1 MKRRQDGGQGLAA
14 LAAFALAA
22 GLLACQAPQTVRT
35 QSYAGPEA
43 QGLDIRKV
51 AVAPFRAS
59 PQYPR
64 TERDM
69 DPHTAARL
77 AERFVAEALAERGV
91 EVVPPG
97 DVGAALGLGEDLGAE
112 LPPRRRVAEVAHEE
126 FGVPA
131 LVIGTVHRMRE
142 RTGEN
147 LAAASPAS
155 VWFEVTMVQAPSAIR
170 LWSGTFNET
179 QQPLNENLLNA
190 RRYPGGGTR
199 WLRAEELAR
208 WGAREV
214 ARELPSTLPGG
225 RN

>member
-1 MKRRQDGGQGLAA
+1 MRRRKHVARALAA
-14 LAAFALAA
+14 LATAGIAA

-35 QSYAGPEA
+35 QSYPSREA
-43 QGLDIRKV
+43 EGLDIRSA
-51 AVAPFRAS
+51 AVAPFQVA
-59 PQYPR
+59 PR
-64 TERDM
+64 YSRGERSV
-69 DPHTAARL
+69 DPRSAARL
-77 AERFVAEALAERGV
+77 VERFVAEALAERGV
-91 EVVPPG
+91 TVVPPG
-97 DVGAALGLGEDLGAE
+97 DVRAALDLDETSPGG
-112 LPPRRRVAEVAHEE
+112 LPPRREVAEVMHRE
-126 FGVPA
+126 FGVQA
-131 LVIGTVHRMRE
+131 LLYGTVHRMLE

-155 VWFEVTMVQAPSAIR
+155 VWFEVTMVEAPSAIR

-179 QQPLNENLLNA
+179 QQALNENLLNA